1 MNAAQKKRFYV
12 LFALAIFLSLVVGL
26 AIGYH
31 SRSAPI
37 CPDGKAPVQED
48 DQGPL
53 GNVLFRCPDGTIVT
67 TG

>member
-12 LFALAIFLSLVVGL
+12 LFALAVFLSLAVGL
-26 AIGYH
+26 AIGYYH
-31 SRSAPI
+31 RSTSI
-37 CPDGKAPVQED
+37 CPDGKAPLQED